1 MMISYLNLFTFC
13 FGTFV
18 TVATIKR
25 FLRGTYSIL
34 HILVL
39 VFYIMQIVP
48 IVVDEYNNMDVYK
61 YLSPFLY
68 KARIDETVA
77 LTYDLFCAITV
88 FVLKIMG
95 DINARY
101 TNIFVFDG
109 WSKYR
114 TPILFV
120 SYLAL
125 FLPLL
130 GCLLAP
136 KPSIY
141 LQFSYFY
148 MHKISMI
155 NPLRIY
161 HTTVLG
167 IFDMIAFLALI
178 VIYYF
183 KQNKTT
189 NIIIALAIFLLVWID
204 GKRALFVFLLIGI
217 LAIDYF
223 KVSSGQLNSFIK
235 KSCFLLVVIVSYF
248 LLYSYV
254 TNKISNDEFTTY
266 SEYFA
271 RSGQV
276 KLAIY
281 NRLHGNKMLE
291 YDGQSLLYNLLF
303 YVPRSYWPDK
313 PFGFYNYY
321 TAYAFSGIGTPFI
334 KGFNY
339 QVNLWSEFLANN
351 GVLGYFMALLFVW
364 KISESI
370 DFTSDVV
377 TKMLGSIFIL
387 LYFMFGFEL
396 ILRVLFI
403 IYLVKVISNRVRI

>member
-1 MMISYLNLFTFC
+1 MMISYVNLFTFC
-13 FGTFV
+13 LGTFIALV
-18 TVATIKR
+18 TLKR

-48 IVVDEYNNMDVYK
+48 IIVDENNDMNVYK

-68 KARIDETVA
+68 KARTDDTVA
-77 LTYDLFCAITV
+77 LIYDCFCIFTV
-88 FVLKIMG
+88 FILQKLG
-95 DINARY
+95 DLNAKF
-101 TNIFVFDG
+101 TNYNIFDG

-114 TPILFV
+114 TPILFTC
-120 SYLAL
+120 YLAL
-125 FLPLL
+125 LLPII

-148 MHKISMI
+148 MNKISMI

-167 IFDMIAFLALI
+167 ILDMFAFLAI
-178 VIYYF
+178 IIIYYF
-183 KQNKTT
+183 KQNKSTDILIT
-189 NIIIALAIFLLVWID
+189 LAVLLLVWID

-223 KVSSGQLNSFIK
+223 KLSRENLNVFLK
-235 KSCFLLVVIVSYF
+235 KTFCFLIIIIAYF
-248 LLYSYV
+248 LWYSYV
-254 TNKISNDEFTTY
+254 TNKASNNDFTTY

-281 NRLHGNKMLE
+281 NRLYGNKMLD
-291 YDGQSLLYNLLF
+291 YDGQTLLYNLLF
-303 YVPRSYWPDK
+303 YVPRSFWPDK

-321 TAYAFSGIGTPFI
+321 TAYAFNGSGTPFI

-351 GVLGYFMALLFVW
+351 GIVGYIMSILFIW
-364 KISESI
+364 KVSESI
-370 DFTSDVV
+370 DLSNDVL
-377 TKMLGSIFIL
+377 TKMLGSIFII

-396 ILRVLFI
+396 ILRVLFF
-403 IYLVKVISNRVRI
+403 IYLGKVISNKVRI